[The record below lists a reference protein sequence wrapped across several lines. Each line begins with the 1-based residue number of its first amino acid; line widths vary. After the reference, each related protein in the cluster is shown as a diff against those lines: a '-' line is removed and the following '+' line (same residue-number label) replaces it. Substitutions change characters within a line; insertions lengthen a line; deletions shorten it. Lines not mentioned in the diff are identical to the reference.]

1 MRIRMCKAKCYY
13 RFILCL
19 ALFLLGLAKGKFAE
33 YPTNSKN
40 SANSPTILFSSL
52 IEFFK
57 FIKNQRN

>member
-1 MRIRMCKAKCYY
+1 MCKAKCYY

-33 YPTNSKN
+33 YPTNSNFKN
-40 SANSPTILFSSL
+40 SAANSPTILFSSL